1 MLLLPLPLPPP
12 PPCNVVAII
21 KGDPHLTFAHGG
33 KADFR
38 GRDGKLFC
46 FLSTD
51 TVLVNVMTEDGDFR
65 LNGALVHG
73 SWITQAHVSVQTS
86 AGPLRFS
93 HWAYKIS
100 PTTLIGWSN
109 GTCAGEPFKL
119 VGMLLANQAG
129 RLLAHPACATAQPK
143 NRQRWRTKWCSSPTI
158 RA

>member
-1 MLLLPLPLPPP
+1 MLLPLPLSPP

-38 GRDGKLFC
+38 GRDGELFC

-51 TVLVNVMTEDGDFR
+51 TVFVNVMTEDGDFR

-73 SWITQAHVSVQTS
+73 SWITQTHVSVQTS

-93 HWAYKIS
+93 YWAYKIS
-100 PTTLIGWSN
+100 PSTLIGWSN
-109 GTCAGEPFKL
+109 GTCAGVPFKL
-119 VGMLLANQAG
+119 VGYPLTPLRDG
-129 RLLAHPACATAQPK
+129 PK
-143 NRQRWRTKWCSSPTI
+143 NR
-158 RA
+158 